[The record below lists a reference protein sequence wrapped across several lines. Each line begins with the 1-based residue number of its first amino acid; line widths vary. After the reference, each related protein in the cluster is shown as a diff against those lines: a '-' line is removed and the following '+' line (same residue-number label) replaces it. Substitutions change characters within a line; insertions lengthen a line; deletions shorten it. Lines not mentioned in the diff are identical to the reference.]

1 MCVCKIARKD
11 INMSRKETMS
21 EMIVD
26 GILMMLIL
34 LPLISVSAIGIFWL
48 CYALLEVL

>member
-1 MCVCKIARKD
+1 MCVYKAVRKEID
-11 INMSRKETMS
+11 MSRKETMS